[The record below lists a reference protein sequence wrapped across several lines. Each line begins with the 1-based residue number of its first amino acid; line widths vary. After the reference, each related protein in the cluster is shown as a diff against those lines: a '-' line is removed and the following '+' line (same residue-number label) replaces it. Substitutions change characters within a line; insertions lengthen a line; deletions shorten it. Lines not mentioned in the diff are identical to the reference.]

1 MDMKLLYYIWLGE
14 KLNAG
19 SSSAKILLEYYK
31 CDIEKIYN
39 ASAEE
44 YKSVNIPKGDIEAL
58 SDKSLD
64 NAKRYYEYCAKE
76 RVGIL
81 CYDSSFY
88 PERLKNI
95 KNPPPMFYYRGRP
108 TMLDDYPL
116 FAMVGTRSC
125 SETGYRQAYRIGYEA
140 AFRGAVP
147 VNGIA
152 SGIDAAVLK
161 GALDADGYVVVFL
174 GNGIDKIYPAS
185 NAELFKRVERRGLVL
200 SEFPPFTKSSGFNF
214 PVRNRCISGV
224 SLATVIFEADSGS
237 GALHTAHHALYQGKP
252 LYAVPGD
259 IDDPLYSGPLE
270 LIKGGAS
277 PITNADD
284 FVLEYRALFPH
295 RIETSEKIKYSK
307 AKEDEAVSEAFSGNS
322 EFGKE
327 RGTKITLPK
336 PKRMNKENK
345 DDVKPSV
352 KPVSEN
358 TCGVNKSENP
368 SEAPVAGS
376 KVAID
381 LAGLSS
387 SEAAVVS
394 LLQKNDFITPDDLV
408 RLGIKIDDALSSLTM
423 LEIYGYIES
432 LPGGRYR
439 LKDK

>member
-14 KLNAG
+14 KLKAG

-39 ASAEE
+39 AGAEE
-44 YKSVNIPKGDIEAL
+44 YAGIDISKKDIEAL
-58 SDKSLD
+58 TDKSLD
-64 NAKRYYEYCAKE
+64 SAERYYRYCAKE

-95 KNPPPMFYYRGRP
+95 KNPPPLFYYKGRIE
-108 TMLDDYPL
+108 MLDDYPL

-125 SETGYRQAYRIGYEA
+125 SENGYRQAYRMGYEA

-174 GNGIDKIYPAS
+174 GNGIDRIYPSS
-185 NAELFKRVERRGLVL
+185 NTELFKKVERRGLIL
-200 SEFPPFTKSSGFNF
+200 SEFPPFTKPVGSNF
-214 PVRNRCISGV
+214 PVRNRCMSGI

-237 GALHTAHHALYQGKP
+237 GALHTAHHALYQGKHI
-252 LYAVPGD
+252 YAVPGD
-259 IDDPLYSGPLE
+259 IDDPLYSGPLD
-270 LIKGGAS
+270 LIKGGAT
-277 PITNADD
+277 PITCADD
-284 FVLEYRALFPH
+284 FVLEYQSLFPH

-307 AKEDEAVSEAFSGNS
+307 AKEDVSVAEAFSGNS
-322 EFGKE
+322 EFGRE
-327 RGTKITLPK
+327 RSVKVTLPK
-336 PKRMNKENK
+336 PKKVNKEEK
-345 DDVKPSV
+345 DDNSASKAVSESINNSAGSV
-352 KPVSEN
+352 K
-358 TCGVNKSENP
+358 K
-368 SEAPVAGS
+368 SEAPASERNSDVNLS
-376 KVAID
+376 
-381 LAGLSS
+381 GLSA

-394 LLQKNDFITPDDLV
+394 LLQKHDFVTPDDLV

-423 LEIYGYIES
+423 LEIYGYVES